1 MTYKENQI
9 LEHFPVVYL
18 VLFILPLCV
27 IGYENVSYISTNQN
41 GEIRVTHYLP
51 EESIDDGIF
60 ENMEDIIPARSSII
74 KDVGKII
81 GFIVGA
87 VILFIIICIV
97 CCCCCPFC
105 LLAKREERG
114 IVLKQGPITFLP

>member
-1 MTYKENQI
+1 MTYKINQI
-9 LEHFPVVYL
+9 LEHLPAVCL
-18 VLFILPLCV
+18 ALFILPLCV

-41 GEIRVTHYLP
+41 GGIRVTHYLP
-51 EESIDDGIF
+51 EESTDDGIF
-60 ENMEDIIPARSSII
+60 ENMEDIIPSRSSII
-74 KDVGKII
+74 KDVGKIL

>member
-1 MTYKENQI
+1 MTYKINQI
-9 LEHFPVVYL
+9 LEHLPAVCL
-18 VLFILPLCV
+18 ALFILPLCV
-27 IGYENVSYISTNQN
+27 IGYENVSVISTNQN
-41 GEIRVTHYLP
+41 GEIRVAHYLP
-51 EESIDDGIF
+51 EGSIDNGIY
-60 ENMEDIIPARSSII
+60 ETLEDIIPERSSII

>member
-1 MTYKENQI
+1 MTYKINQI
-9 LEHFPVVYL
+9 LEHLPAVCL
-18 VLFILPLCV
+18 ALFILPLCV

-41 GEIRVTHYLP
+41 GEIRVTLYLP

-97 CCCCCPFC
+97 CCYCCSFC

>member
-1 MTYKENQI
+1 MTYKINQI
-9 LEHFPVVYL
+9 LEHLPAVCL
-18 VLFILPLCV
+18 ALFILPLCV
-27 IGYENVSYISTNQN
+27 IGYENVSVISTNQN
-41 GEIRVTHYLP
+41 GEIRVAHYLP
-51 EESIDDGIF
+51 EGSIDNGIY
-60 ENMEDIIPARSSII
+60 ETLEDIIPERSSII

-97 CCCCCPFC
+97 CCYCCPFC

>member
-1 MTYKENQI
+1 MTYQINQI
-9 LEHFPVVYL
+9 LEHLPVVCL
-18 VLFILPLCV
+18 VLFILPLSV
-27 IGYENVSYISTNQN
+27 IGNENVSFSTNQN
-41 GEIRVTHYLP
+41 GEIRVPHYLP
-51 EESIDDGIF
+51 QGSIDDGIH
-60 ENMEDIIPARSSII
+60 ENLEDIIPERSSII

-87 VILFIIICIV
+87 VIFFIIICIV
-97 CCCCCPFC
+97 CCYCCPFC